1 MRSGKFLGHI
11 LKYNACHAS
20 IFIFP
25 AGKSSAD
32 RSPGSTGDPPV
43 LSGNLPDS
51 ICDLEESVGKLPTET
66 GKLPVLPEAR
76 I

>member
-1 MRSGKFLGHI
+1 MKSFS
-11 LKYNACHAS
+11 LKVVLPEQNH
-20 IFIFP
+20 P
-25 AGKSSAD
+25 KSEN
-32 RSPGSTGDPPV
+32 RKGMLNLTRIGDPPV